1 MYIFSNVKESEQ
13 CHKNA
18 KRTAVV
24 AKCFAKGKFVL
35 LDSVLTSIHNKNLL
49 SIKQKN
55 KQHFTMILKLS
66 LNWSYQTLITTE
78 IDLPVAFVFGSFN
91 HKYIIQ
97 VAFHANFADQA
108 QKSTKLK
115 SGTNF
120 KYMPTSQ
127 RITVLVQLLLNI
139 NVKNPMNNTD
149 VYNEAS
155 YAIFDILRNLTTVK
169 KFGKEFCTNRH
180 CSLCKVPISSQ

>member
-1 MYIFSNVKESEQ
+1 MF
-13 CHKNA
+13 
-18 KRTAVV
+18 
-24 AKCFAKGKFVL
+24 
-35 LDSVLTSIHNKNLL
+35 LT
-49 SIKQKN
+49 
-55 KQHFTMILKLS
+55 LS
-66 LNWSYQTLITTE
+66 LNWSYQTLITTK

-91 HKYIIQ
+91 HNYIIQ
-97 VAFHANFADQA
+97 VAFHANIADQA

-115 SGTNF
+115 SGTNI

-169 KFGKEFCTNRH
+169 KFVKEFCTNRH

>member
-1 MYIFSNVKESEQ
+1 
-13 CHKNA
+13 
-18 KRTAVV
+18 
-24 AKCFAKGKFVL
+24 
-35 LDSVLTSIHNKNLL
+35 
-49 SIKQKN
+49 
-55 KQHFTMILKLS
+55 MILKLS
-66 LNWSYQTLITTE
+66 LNWSYQTLITAE

-97 VAFHANFADQA
+97 IAFHANFADQA

-127 RITVLVQLLLNI
+127 RITVLVELLLNI
-139 NVKNPMNNTD
+139 NVKTPTNNTD

>member
-1 MYIFSNVKESEQ
+1 
-13 CHKNA
+13 
-18 KRTAVV
+18 
-24 AKCFAKGKFVL
+24 
-35 LDSVLTSIHNKNLL
+35 
-49 SIKQKN
+49 
-55 KQHFTMILKLS
+55 MILKLS

-91 HKYIIQ
+91 HKYINQ

-127 RITVLVQLLLNI
+127 RITVLVKLLLNI

-149 VYNEAS
+149 VMQVMQFLTF
-155 YAIFDILRNLTTVK
+155 YAI
-169 KFGKEFCTNRH
+169 
-180 CSLCKVPISSQ
+180 